1 MARAT
6 GGIMR
11 SVSAFPFRVIE
22 DPDLG
27 IVLSDGCRLS
37 ARVWMPVDV
46 LNPVPAVLEY
56 IPYRKRDGTQRD
68 ALMHPDMAGHGCG
81 RYAGQRR

>member
-11 SVSAFPFRVIE
+11 SVSELPFRLIE
-22 DPDLG
+22 DPDMG

-37 ARVWMPVDV
+37 ARVWLPEGAG
-46 LNPVPAVLEY
+46 PVPAVLEY
-56 IPYRKRDGTQRD
+56 IPYRRRNGTLPRDGW
-68 ALMHPDMAGHGCG
+68 HGQSV
-81 RYAGQRR
+81 RAEHRPL